1 MNKIAIVTDSTSDLL
16 QADIDRYNIRILP
29 LRIIYKDRE
38 YIDRVDIT
46 PEEVYSRMPKEIP
59 STSLPSMEDLHNL
72 FKGLIEQGYTQAII
86 VSISSGLSG
95 TFNSISLVSKE
106 YPGIDCFIFDSKAL
120 SMATGAVVLE
130 CAQMIESGET
140 FQKISEKLPSIR
152 NRIKVYF
159 ILDTLA
165 YLIKGGRI
173 GKVSGTLGEILS
185 IKPIISINE
194 DGVYYTYAKVR
205 GRRHSILRLNELVK
219 ETLEKGKA
227 KVWVMHGAAL
237 EEAKTLYDNV
247 LKLPNLIEAG
257 LGSIGP
263 VLGVH
268 TGTGTLG
275 IIVMKHNG

>member
-16 QADIDRYNIRILP
+16 QADIDRYNIRILT